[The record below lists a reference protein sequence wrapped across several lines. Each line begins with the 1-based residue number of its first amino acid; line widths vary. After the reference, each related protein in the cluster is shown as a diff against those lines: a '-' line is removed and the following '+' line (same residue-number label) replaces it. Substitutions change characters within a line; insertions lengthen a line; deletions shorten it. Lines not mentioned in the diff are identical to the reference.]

1 MTLCGRSKKGGE
13 KEKEG
18 RRGREGGRRGEENG
32 KVGGREEGER
42 QEGREIEEEGGDDII
57 HVHIRMCAG
66 LFDTHLRGC
75 IVPWRDEFWQMYH
88 WGS

>member
-1 MTLCGRSKKGGE
+1 MWEKQERGGE
-13 KEKEG
+13 RERRETGEG
-18 RRGREGGRRGEENG
+18 RREKRGGEW

-42 QEGREIEEEGGDDII
+42 QEGREVEEEGGDDVI

-66 LFDTHLRGC
+66 LFDTHLQGC